1 MLWWIKLQE
10 KFNKYLEG
18 CSLALAIVFVI
29 GPRYKLKAVAYT
41 YPCLYQ
47 DQIEADLEY
56 EKIESVY
63 DLLNE
68 YTSRN
73 LEEATSNMNTQ
84 AQDVDTHT
92 SSLDP
97 FADWDYMLFKQ

>member
-1 MLWWIKLQE
+1 MQE

-18 CSLALAIVFVI
+18 CSLALAIVFVL
-29 GPRYKLKAVAYT
+29 GPRYKLKAVAYI
-41 YPCLYQ
+41 YPRLYQ

-56 EKIESVY
+56 EKIQSVY
-63 DLLNE
+63 DLNE

-92 SSLDP
+92 SS
-97 FADWDYMLFKQ
+97 